1 MKTLIVEDDF
11 TSRLILQQ
19 IFSPYG
25 ECHMAMNGKEAI
37 DAFIIATKEGAPYD
51 LICLDLM
58 MPEMNGRDALKRI
71 RKLENEFGIKESDEV
86 KILMLSMMKDSQR
99 VDDICR
105 EGATAYMVKPIVKE
119 VLLKHLT
126 DFGLP

>member
-37 DAFIIATKEGAPYD
+37 DAFIIATKESAPYN

-119 VLLKHLT
+119 TLLKHLT

>member
-37 DAFIIATKEGAPYD
+37 DAFIIATKEGAPYN

-119 VLLKHLT
+119 LLLKHLT